1 MPPADPAHPGH
12 RPLVE
17 PDEWI
22 EIPLTVGRVCDGFR
36 VDRFLTYRIK
46 RLSRT
51 RIQAIVRAGQL
62 FRAGQNEPLRR
73 VGVRVHTGEKFILIR
88 PAPIEPDVPLTYVEL
103 YRDSEL
109 LVLDKPAGLPVHP
122 SARYHRNTVTQML
135 RTQLGPDHGWELAH
149 RLDRETSGVLV
160 LGRRGRGA
168 SGSVLKRAFYARQVE
183 KCYWAIVHGR
193 LAQRREI
200 DMDLGPAKGSAVR
213 IKMGPCPRAEGGV
226 SASTLVAPL
235 AYGEFRAE
243 PITLVE
249 ARPRTGRQH
258 QIRVHL
264 AEIGHGLVGDKLYG
278 LDERYFLEVVEGGRP
293 IAELEHNLGLS
304 RHALHARALALPHPT
319 TGKRIVFTSAWPSC
333 LAALICPP
341 SDCAGGEPALL

>member
-1 MPPADPAHPGH
+1 MPPVDPTDPG
-12 RPLVE
+12 RLPLS
-17 PDEWI
+17 PPGDWI
-22 EIPLTVGRVCDGFR
+22 EIPLTVERVCDGFR

-51 RIQAIVRAGQL
+51 RIQAIVCAGQL
-62 FRAGQNEPLRR
+62 FRVGEGRPLRR
-73 VGVRVHTGEKFILIR
+73 VGVRVHTGEKFVLVR
-88 PAPIEPDVPLTYVEL
+88 PAPVEPDVPLTYVEL
-103 YRDSEL
+103 YRDREL

-160 LGRRGRGA
+160 LGRRGRGC
-168 SGSVLKRAFYARQVE
+168 SGSILKRAFYARQVE

-193 LAQRREI
+193 LLERREI

-213 IKMGPCPRAEGGV
+213 IKMGPCPRSEGGV
-226 SASTLVAPL
+226 SASTVVAPM
-235 AYGEFRAE
+235 AYGEFRAR

-278 LDERYFLEVVEGGRP
+278 LDETHFLEVVEGRRP

-319 TGKRIVFTSAWPSC
+319 TGKRVVFTSAWPPE
-333 LAALICPP
+333 LAALICRQTGPT
-341 SDCAGGEPALL
+341 GGDVASS

>member
-109 LVLDKPAGLPVHP
+109 LVLDKP
-122 SARYHRNTVTQML
+122 
-135 RTQLGPDHGWELAH
+135 
-149 RLDRETSGVLV
+149 
-160 LGRRGRGA
+160 
-168 SGSVLKRAFYARQVE
+168 
-183 KCYWAIVHGR
+183 
-193 LAQRREI
+193 
-200 DMDLGPAKGSAVR
+200 
-213 IKMGPCPRAEGGV
+213 
-226 SASTLVAPL
+226 
-235 AYGEFRAE
+235 
-243 PITLVE
+243 
-249 ARPRTGRQH
+249 
-258 QIRVHL
+258 
-264 AEIGHGLVGDKLYG
+264 
-278 LDERYFLEVVEGGRP
+278 
-293 IAELEHNLGLS
+293 
-304 RHALHARALALPHPT
+304 
-319 TGKRIVFTSAWPSC
+319 
-333 LAALICPP
+333 
-341 SDCAGGEPALL
+341 